1 MSLWAG
7 QGAPLATDLPAAEL
21 FQRLVTETEALLD

>member
-7 QGAPLATDLPAAEL
+7 QGAPLIRDLPAAEL
-21 FQRLVTETEALLD
+21 MAGLKRELAEAG